1 MWAGHRARIAGDGQ
15 PSHTRSGTPESAVG
29 ACDRTASLARG
40 NTLLRRAQGRVRL
53 NIAVIAIGST
63 WAFGGS
69 GLRWLRSVKVLAVL
83 ESLEVVVSRRG
94 RPGAG
99 ASAQA
104 EYRRRW
110 RAGRKQR
117 LLVRVV
123 LSVAVFAV
131 VTWAWDWRAGVLAA
145 VVVAVG
151 DMIERWR
158 VHSPATAWRKGAI
171 GERATARRLRSLESA
186 GYTVLHDRVVPGSRA
201 NLDHLVIGRCGV
213 VLVDSKRWHRNTRIS
228 TGKGRLWVGRRPA
241 ESVVKATV
249 FEARRV
255 GEVLRSAGWAVT
267 VVPVVAVHGAKL
279 PRWGALMVT
288 GVTLL
293 RAGRLRG
300 WIRRHP
306 ARLEPGQV
314 APLSVAAEQL
324 FPPYVPVEQ
333 P

>member
-1 MWAGHRARIAGDGQ
+1 MARLGM
-15 PSHTRSGTPESAVG
+15 S
-29 ACDRTASLARG
+29 
-40 NTLLRRAQGRVRL
+40 
-53 NIAVIAIGST
+53 
-63 WAFGGS
+63 
-69 GLRWLRSVKVLAVL
+69 
-83 ESLEVVVSRRG
+83 
-94 RPGAG
+94 GAG

-104 EYRRRW
+104 EYVRRW
-110 RAGRKQR
+110 RAGRQR
-117 LLVRVV
+117 RVLVRVA
-123 LSVAVFAV
+123 LSVAAFAV
-131 VTWAWDWRAGVLAA
+131 VTWAWDWRVGMLAA

-158 VHSPATAWRKGAI
+158 VHSPTVAWRKGAI
-171 GERATARRLRSLESA
+171 GERATARRLRSLELA
-186 GYTVLHDRVVPGSRA
+186 GYTVLHDRVLPGSRA
-201 NLDHLVIGRCGV
+201 NIDHLVIGRCGV

-228 TGKGRLWVGRRPA
+228 GGKGRLWVGRRPA

-255 GEVLRSAGWAVT
+255 GEILRSAGWAVT

-293 RAGRLRG
+293 RAGRLGG

-306 ARLEPGQV
+306 ARLDPGQV
-314 APLSVAAEQL
+314 TSLSAAAERL
-324 FPPYVPVEQ
+324 FPPYVPVER